1 MTKLHNISK
10 DYLGFLESDLD
21 AEQLNECLS
30 SIEDAF
36 EDKAN
41 NILALV
47 NTLDSDTS
55 AIDAEIK
62 RLQERKKAINSNK
75 DRLKEYLR
83 YNMEQT
89 GINKISCPLF
99 TVTLGKPTKKVEVVD
114 LDLIPDEYVTI
125 KSEVKPNLTELK
137 KAMKEN
143 DVPGAVMVEGKS
155 RLLIK

>member
-55 AIDAEIK
+55 AIDVEIK
-62 RLQERKKAINSNK
+62 RLQERKKAINNNK
-75 DRLKEYLR
+75 DSLKEYLR

-125 KSEVKPNLTELK
+125 ESEVKPNLTELK

-143 DVPGAVMVEGKS
+143 DIPGAVMVEGKS

>member
-1 MTKLHNISK
+1 MTKLYDISK
-10 DYLGFLESDLD
+10 DYIGILESDLEP
-21 AEQLNECLS
+21 EQLTDCLD

-41 NILALV
+41 NILAV
-47 NTLDSDTS
+47 VTTLDSDTT
-55 AIDAEIK
+55 AIDAQIK

-143 DVPGAVMVEGKS
+143 DIPGAVMVEGKS